1 MRPVGSRCA
10 ASALQVWLPMKPAP
24 PVTRTVSIEPIVFS
38 VSAKR
43 NDHLKGRPF
52 ASAPSA
58 LSAHSCLA
66 VRSGPSDLITRTV
79 LTVLTMPS
87 QQPCGIDNVDGDHPP
102 PFTRY
107 PSFCPSSQS
116 IPTAL
121 ERLGPEALILIIRAP
136 DRPSRPK
143 ASSRS
148 SMRRNVC
155 ARRSR
160 PARAHGFFAPGGL
173 MDVSCRALSAH
184 RCNRSKR

>member
-1 MRPVGSRCA
+1 
-10 ASALQVWLPMKPAP
+10 VWLPMKPAP
-24 PVTRTVSIEPIVFS
+24 PVTRTVSIDQLRFQRPLNEIITGEGGFCVSTVSIVCT
-38 VSAKR
+38 
-43 NDHLKGRPF
+43 H
-52 ASAPSA
+52 ASEVAPS
-58 LSAHSCLA
+58 
-66 VRSGPSDLITRTV
+66 GLIAP
-79 LTVLTMPS
+79 TVLTMLTIPR
-87 QQPCGIDNVDGDHPP
+87 QQPCCIDDAEGDHPP

-121 ERLGPEALILIIRAP
+121 ERLGPKALILIIRAP